1 MNSSEA
7 QIIGSYLAE
16 RTRMFR
22 RNPAHAASRTFYE
35 LWEKL
40 CCPQPFPV
48 TKNTLILDGTLL
60 RFPRHR
66 GTDAEGVYCW
76 DEEEGCPRLRVR
88 TADWE
93 KSYLIRLRADGTT
106 LWEEQETVQLTGDS
120 ASEMVEAM
128 REIARMMKEDGK
140 TAPDSKLKLK
150 ELHEYAGRLADRF
163 PETALKAILSLG
175 AQQAHE
181 LMQSALADL
190 AGDELDDQL
199 VLPLDGTYARELDG
213 GDAFLKNRRDAVGSE
228 TAWRVKQR
236 LELIERSA
244 RLQAELER
252 SFTLNLASAEPLRVR
267 DHETV
272 IEIQAQP
279 DAPVRQDDVLA
290 VFSGDGGGE
299 RVGSLHVDLADDDM
313 IVGRLRTDRKL
324 DFEQEKARMTA
335 RMPKSPLEQYA
346 DNIRELKLELENGC
360 TDTLG
365 AASWLLGVATVPFV
379 APECPPPL
387 PGSPLNAPQRAA
399 LEAACS
405 GANRVVLI
413 QGPPGTGK
421 TFLLEHIVRRMQRQ
435 GLRILVGAPSH
446 AAVDNLCRRIMDL
459 PFLRCARNRDN
470 VDSSLMESHWVGTP
484 GNYRKIRSRC
494 GERAAG
500 IIFAGTLPGLLR
512 DYTVENFQ
520 KTGTEF
526 DVILI
531 DEAGMAAPDEA
542 ILAARL
548 AKRIVLLGDHRQ
560 LPPFPRHKSVL
571 EEILHDNPAQDSEA
585 ATLATK
591 SIMEWL
597 VSYRRFPVYVL
608 TLSYRC
614 RNPRLLRFASTMF
627 YNAELLP
634 NPDADY
640 YRLPPAE
647 RELRYP
653 KSTLR
658 IISTSHLP
666 LKKRS
671 EKFVCENGRPGIWNP
686 GEVRIAAGVFRSM
699 LDRYALEDITVISPY
714 RRQIVLLRKT
724 FSDIFAGRF
733 ATDRWN
739 QFLQK
744 NIATVDSFQGGESEA
759 VIISYVRSS
768 ERHGIG
774 FTDNPNR
781 INVAY
786 TRCRSELAIIGDL
799 DCLKNRGRNPLF
811 ARLERAVERD
821 GEIVF
826 PETTPSLF

>member
-1 MNSSEA
+1 MSSSEA
-7 QIIGSYLAE
+7 QIIESYLVE
-16 RTRMFR
+16 RARMYA
-22 RNPAHAASRTFYE
+22 RNPAHAASRVFYE

-48 TKNTLILDGTLL
+48 SKSTLVLNGTLL
-60 RFPRHR
+60 RFPRHS

-76 DEEEGCPRLRVR
+76 DDTEDCPRLRVR

-93 KSYLIRLRADGTT
+93 KSFLIRLKHDGTA
-106 LWEEQETVQLTGDS
+106 LWKEQETVVLSNDG
-120 ASEMVEAM
+120 AAEMIDAM

-140 TAPDSKLKLK
+140 TASDSKLKLK
-150 ELHEYAGRLADRF
+150 ELHEYADRLADYF
-163 PETALKAILSLG
+163 PESAVKAIRSLG
-175 AQQAHE
+175 SQQVHE
-181 LMQSALADL
+181 LIRSALADL
-190 AGDELDDQL
+190 AGDELDDQM

-213 GDAFLKNRRDAVGSE
+213 VETCLKNGRSLIGSE
-228 TAWRVKQR
+228 TIWRVKQR

-252 SFTLNLASAEPLRVR
+252 DFSLSLADAELLRTR
-267 DHETV
+267 DHEFV
-272 IEIQAQP
+272 IELQARL
-279 DAPVRQDDVLA
+279 DAPVRQDDALSVTDKD
-290 VFSGDGGGE
+290 GDRIGF
-299 RVGSLHVDLADDDM
+299 LHVDLADGDL
-313 IVGRLRTDRKL
+313 IVGRLRTERKV
-324 DFEQEKARMTA
+324 DFEQEKAGLTA

-346 DNIRELKLELENGC
+346 TSIRELKLELENGSADSFGAAGC
-360 TDTLG
+360 LLG
-365 AASWLLGVATVPFV
+365 ATSVSFT
-379 APECPPPL
+379 APPCPPPVS
-387 PGSPLNAPQRAA
+387 GSRLNAPQRTA

-405 GANRVVLI
+405 GANKVVLI

-421 TFLLEHIVRRMQRQ
+421 TYLLEQIVRRMQRQ

-446 AAVDNLCRRIMDL
+446 AAVDNLCRRILDL

-470 VDSSLMESHWVGTP
+470 VDPSLMESHWVGTP

-494 GERAAG
+494 GEKAAG

-512 DYTVENFQ
+512 DYTIENFQ

-548 AKRIVLLGDHRQ
+548 ANRIVLLGDHRQ

-571 EEILHDNPAQDSEA
+571 EEILRDNPARDSEA

-597 VSYRRFPVYVL
+597 ISYRKFPVYVL
-608 TLSYRC
+608 NLSYRC

-640 YRLPPAE
+640 YRLPPGE

-666 LKKRS
+666 LKKRA
-671 EKFVCENGRPGIWNP
+671 ERFVYENGRPGIWNP
-686 GEVRIAAGVFRSM
+686 GEVRIAAEVFRSM
-699 LDRYALEDITVISPY
+699 LERYALEDITVISPY

-724 FSDIFAGRF
+724 FSDIFASRF

-739 QFLQK
+739 RFLLK

-774 FTDNPNR
+774 FTDNANR

-786 TRCRSELAIIGDL
+786 TRCRSELVIIGDL
-799 DCLKNRGRNPLF
+799 ECLKNRGRNQLF
-811 ARLERAVERD
+811 AKLERAVERD

-826 PETTPSLF
+826 PETTPSLL